1 MRFRKT
7 EVCYAVQ
14 LVLAKQ
20 MDEAIAKAE
29 LEEAQARQEQMAKA
43 MVDSLDGVGKRF
55 GLGLVDR
62 FKPVLNRLRGR
73 A

>member
-14 LVLAKQ
+14 LALAKQ